1 MKKIVILV
9 STIVM
14 ASASAFAGGVIT
26 NTNQSTQ
33 FVRTVSRSASTDDD
47 AVYFNPA
54 ATAHFSD
61 GVHLSYSHQVCIQK
75 RVTTDDFPTLNNHEY
90 EGNVFV
96 PAFPNL
102 YATWKKNNLALFFG
116 FGPVG
121 GGGSAEYEKGLA
133 SFERQISMMPAM
145 VSQMGQTMGLSATAY
160 DVNINFTGTS
170 ILYGG
175 RVGGSYSF
183 LDDKLA
189 VSLGIAAIYQ
199 KNAYKGSIKDI
210 RLNPTCAALGM
221 NGDMIPATT
230 FFTQVATALSTMNPT
245 MAATAGAY
253 ANAVADK
260 EVDAVQTGF
269 GLAPIIGF
277 SFKPDDKLN
286 IGVKYEGRTKMELT
300 NDTKKDDTGMFTDDS
315 TFRKDIPAILSL
327 GIGANLTEKFRI
339 STSYTYYFD
348 KNADWGGREDFLDKN
363 TMDVAGN
370 LEYDVI
376 PLLTLSAGYSRS
388 MSGTSADFQTDM
400 DYALSSN
407 AFGMGGRLNLSERLK
422 VDFGFMYVAYDD
434 VEKTS
439 TFNNVSHTESFDRTN
454 KSFSLGVS
462 YAF

>member
-1 MKKIVILV
+1 MKKQFLIFALAMGSVQV
-9 STIVM
+9 
-14 ASASAFAGGVIT
+14 FAGGVIT

-33 FVRTVSRSASTDDD
+33 FVRTVSRNASLDDD

-54 ATAHFSD
+54 ATAQFSE
-61 GVHLSYSHQVCIQK
+61 GLHLSYSHQVCIQK
-75 RVTTDDFPTLNNHEY
+75 RTTTDDFPTLNNHEY

-133 SFERQISMMPAM
+133 SFERQISMMPGM
-145 VSQMGQTMGLSATAY
+145 ITSMGSSMGLSASAY

-175 RVGGSYSF
+175 RIGGAYSF

-189 VSLGIAAIYQ
+189 VSLGVAAIYQ

-210 RLNPTCAALGM
+210 QLNPTCALLGM
-221 NGDMIPATT
+221 NGDMMPATT
-230 FFTQVATALSTMNPT
+230 FFTTLSTALASLNPT
-245 MAATAGAY
+245 MAATAAAY
-253 ANAVADK
+253 AGAVADK

-269 GLAPIIGF
+269 GLAPIVGF
-277 SFKPDDKLN
+277 NFKPDDRLN
-286 IGVKYEGRTKMELT
+286 IGIKYEGRTKMELT

-315 TFRKDIPAILSL
+315 TFRKDIPAIVSL
-327 GIGANLTEKFRI
+327 GIGGNFTDKFRG
-339 STSYTYYFD
+339 SFSYTYYFD
-348 KNADWGGREDFLDKN
+348 KNADWGGREEQMDKN
-363 TMDVAGN
+363 TMDVAGS

-388 MSGTSADFQTDM
+388 ISGTSEEFQTDM

-407 AFGMGGRLNLSERLK
+407 AFGMGGRLNLSEKLK
-422 VDFGFMYVAYDD
+422 VDFGFMYVAYDK
-434 VEKTS
+434 VENSS

>member
-1 MKKIVILV
+1 MKKQFLIIALAMGSVHV
-9 STIVM
+9 
-14 ASASAFAGGVIT
+14 FAGGVIT

-33 FVRTVSRSASTDDD
+33 FVRTVSRNASLDDD

-54 ATAHFSD
+54 ATAQFSE
-61 GVHLSYSHQVCIQK
+61 GLHLSYSHQVCIQK
-75 RVTTDDFPTLNNHEY
+75 RTTTDDFPTLNNHEY

-133 SFERQISMMPAM
+133 SFERQISMMPGM
-145 VSQMGQTMGLSATAY
+145 ITSMGSSMGLSASAY

-175 RVGGSYSF
+175 RIGGAYSF

-189 VSLGIAAIYQ
+189 VSLGVAAIYQ

-210 RLNPTCAALGM
+210 QLNPTCALLGM
-221 NGDMIPATT
+221 NGDMMPATT
-230 FFTQVATALSTMNPT
+230 FFTTLSTALASLNPT
-245 MAATAGAY
+245 MAATAAAY
-253 ANAVADK
+253 AGAVADK

-269 GLAPIIGF
+269 GLAPIVGF
-277 SFKPDDKLN
+277 NFKPDDRLN
-286 IGVKYEGRTKMELT
+286 IGIKYEGRTKMELT

-315 TFRKDIPAILSL
+315 TFRKDIPAIVSL
-327 GIGANLTEKFRI
+327 GIGGNFTDKFRG
-339 STSYTYYFD
+339 SFSYTYYFD
-348 KNADWGGREDFLDKN
+348 KNADWGGREEQMDKN
-363 TMDVAGN
+363 TMDVAGS

-388 MSGTSADFQTDM
+388 ISGTSEEFQTDM

-407 AFGMGGRLNLSERLK
+407 AFGMGGRLNLSEKLK
-422 VDFGFMYVAYDD
+422 VDFGFMYVAYDK
-434 VEKTS
+434 VEKSS

>member
-1 MKKIVILV
+1 M
-9 STIVM
+9 
-14 ASASAFAGGVIT
+14 
-26 NTNQSTQ
+26 
-33 FVRTVSRSASTDDD
+33 
-47 AVYFNPA
+47 
-54 ATAHFSD
+54 
-61 GVHLSYSHQVCIQK
+61 
-75 RVTTDDFPTLNNHEY
+75 
-90 EGNVFV
+90 FV

-189 VSLGIAAIYQ
+189 VSLGVAAIYQ

-407 AFGMGGRLNLSERLK
+407 AFGMGGRLNLSEKLK

>member
-1 MKKIVILV
+1 MKKQFLIFALAMGSVQV
-9 STIVM
+9 
-14 ASASAFAGGVIT
+14 FAGGVIT

-33 FVRTVSRSASTDDD
+33 FVRTVSRNASLDDD

-54 ATAHFSD
+54 ATAQFSE
-61 GVHLSYSHQVCIQK
+61 GLHLSYSHQVCIQK
-75 RVTTDDFPTLNNHEY
+75 RTTTDDFPTLNNHEY

-133 SFERQISMMPAM
+133 SFERQISMMPGM
-145 VSQMGQTMGLSATAY
+145 ITSMGSSMGLSASAY

-175 RVGGSYSF
+175 RIGGAYSF

-189 VSLGIAAIYQ
+189 VSLGVAAIYQ

-210 RLNPTCAALGM
+210 QLNPTCALLGM
-221 NGDMIPATT
+221 NGDMMPATT
-230 FFTQVATALSTMNPT
+230 FFTTLSTALASLNPT
-245 MAATAGAY
+245 MAATAAAY
-253 ANAVADK
+253 AGAVADK

-269 GLAPIIGF
+269 GLAPIVGF
-277 SFKPDDKLN
+277 NFKPDDRLN
-286 IGVKYEGRTKMELT
+286 IGIKYEGRTKMELT

-315 TFRKDIPAILSL
+315 TFRKDIPAIVSL
-327 GIGANLTEKFRI
+327 GIGGNFTDKFRG
-339 STSYTYYFD
+339 SFSYTYYFD
-348 KNADWGGREDFLDKN
+348 KNADWGGREEQMDKN
-363 TMDVAGN
+363 TMDVAGS

-388 MSGTSADFQTDM
+388 ISGTSEEFQTDM

-407 AFGMGGRLNLSERLK
+407 AFGMGGRLNLSEKLK
-422 VDFGFMYVAYDD
+422 VDFGFMYVAYDK
-434 VEKTS
+434 VEKSS
-439 TFNNVSHTESFDRTN
+439 TFNSVPHTESFDRTN

-462 YAF
+462 YTF

>member
-1 MKKIVILV
+1 MKKQFLIFALAMGSVQV
-9 STIVM
+9 
-14 ASASAFAGGVIT
+14 FAGGVIT

-33 FVRTVSRSASTDDD
+33 FVRTVSRNASLDDD

-54 ATAHFSD
+54 ATAQFSE
-61 GVHLSYSHQVCIQK
+61 GLHLSYSHQVCIQK
-75 RVTTDDFPTLNNHEY
+75 RTTTDDFPTLNNHEY

-133 SFERQISMMPAM
+133 SFERQISMMPGM
-145 VSQMGQTMGLSATAY
+145 ITSMGSSMGLSASAY

-175 RVGGSYSF
+175 RIGGAYSF

-189 VSLGIAAIYQ
+189 VSLGVAAIYQ

-210 RLNPTCAALGM
+210 QLNPTCALLGM
-221 NGDMIPATT
+221 NGDMMPATT
-230 FFTQVATALSTMNPT
+230 FFTTLSTALASLNPT
-245 MAATAGAY
+245 MAATAAAY
-253 ANAVADK
+253 AGAVADK

-269 GLAPIIGF
+269 GLAPIVGF
-277 SFKPDDKLN
+277 NFKPDDRLN
-286 IGVKYEGRTKMELT
+286 IGIKYEGRTKMELT

-315 TFRKDIPAILSL
+315 TFRKDIPAIVSL
-327 GIGANLTEKFRI
+327 GIGGNFTDKFRG
-339 STSYTYYFD
+339 SFSYTYYFD
-348 KNADWGGREDFLDKN
+348 KNADWGGREEQMDKN
-363 TMDVAGN
+363 TMDVAGS

-388 MSGTSADFQTDM
+388 ISGTSEEFQTDM

-407 AFGMGGRLNLSERLK
+407 AFGMGGRLNLSEKLK
-422 VDFGFMYVAYDD
+422 VDFGFMYVAYDK
-434 VEKTS
+434 VEKSS

>member
-1 MKKIVILV
+1 MGSVQVL
-9 STIVM
+9 
-14 ASASAFAGGVIT
+14 AGGVIT

-33 FVRTVSRSASTDDD
+33 FVRTVSRNASLDDD

-54 ATAHFSD
+54 ATAQFSE
-61 GVHLSYSHQVCIQK
+61 GLHLSYSHQVCIQK
-75 RVTTDDFPTLNNHEY
+75 RTTTDDFPTLNNHEY

-121 GGGSAEYEKGLA
+121 GGGSAEYDKGLA
-133 SFERQISMMPAM
+133 SFERQISMMPGM
-145 VSQMGQTMGLSATAY
+145 ITSMGSSMGLSASAY

-175 RVGGSYSF
+175 RIGGAYSF

-189 VSLGIAAIYQ
+189 VSLGVAAIYQ

-210 RLNPTCAALGM
+210 QLNPTCALLGM
-221 NGDMIPATT
+221 NGDMMPATT
-230 FFTQVATALSTMNPT
+230 FFTTLSTALASLNPT
-245 MAATAGAY
+245 MAATAAAY
-253 ANAVADK
+253 AGAVADK

-269 GLAPIIGF
+269 GLAPIVGF
-277 SFKPDDKLN
+277 NFKPDDRLN
-286 IGVKYEGRTKMELT
+286 IGIKYEGRTKMELT

-315 TFRKDIPAILSL
+315 TFRKDIPAIVSL
-327 GIGANLTEKFRI
+327 GIGGNFTDKFRG
-339 STSYTYYFD
+339 SFSYTYYFD
-348 KNADWGGREDFLDKN
+348 KNADWGGREEQMDKN
-363 TMDVAGN
+363 TMDVAGS

-388 MSGTSADFQTDM
+388 ISGTSEEFQTDM

-407 AFGMGGRLNLSERLK
+407 AFGMGGRLNLSEKLK
-422 VDFGFMYVAYDD
+422 VDFGFMYVAYDK
-434 VEKTS
+434 VEKSS

>member
-1 MKKIVILV
+1 MKKQFLIFALAMGSVQV
-9 STIVM
+9 
-14 ASASAFAGGVIT
+14 FAGGVIT

-33 FVRTVSRSASTDDD
+33 FVRTVSRNASLDDD

-54 ATAHFSD
+54 ATAQFPE
-61 GVHLSYSHQVCIQK
+61 GLHLSYSHQICIQK
-75 RVTTDDFPTLNNHEY
+75 RTTTDDFPTLNNHEY

-133 SFERQISMMPAM
+133 SFERQISMMPGM
-145 VSQMGQTMGLSATAY
+145 ITSMGSSMGLSASAY

-175 RVGGSYSF
+175 RIGGAYSF

-189 VSLGIAAIYQ
+189 VSLGVAAIYQ

-210 RLNPTCAALGM
+210 QLNPTCALLGM
-221 NGDMIPATT
+221 NGDMMPATT
-230 FFTQVATALSTMNPT
+230 FFTTLSTALASLNPT
-245 MAATAGAY
+245 MAATAAAY
-253 ANAVADK
+253 AGAVADK

-269 GLAPIIGF
+269 GLAPIVGF
-277 SFKPDDKLN
+277 NFKPDDRLN
-286 IGVKYEGRTKMELT
+286 IGIKYEGRTKMELT

-315 TFRKDIPAILSL
+315 TFRKDIPAIVSL
-327 GIGANLTEKFRI
+327 GIGGNFTDKFRG
-339 STSYTYYFD
+339 SFSYTYYFD
-348 KNADWGGREDFLDKN
+348 KNADWGGREEQMDKN
-363 TMDVAGN
+363 TMDVAGS

-388 MSGTSADFQTDM
+388 ISGTSEEFQTDM

-407 AFGMGGRLNLSERLK
+407 AFGMGGRLNLSEKLK
-422 VDFGFMYVAYDD
+422 VDFGFMYVAYDK
-434 VEKTS
+434 VEKSS
-439 TFNNVSHTESFDRTN
+439 TFNSVPHTESFDRTN

>member
-1 MKKIVILV
+1 MKKQFLIFALAMGSVQV
-9 STIVM
+9 
-14 ASASAFAGGVIT
+14 FAGGVIT

-33 FVRTVSRSASTDDD
+33 FVRTVSRNASLDDD

-54 ATAHFSD
+54 ATAQFSE
-61 GVHLSYSHQVCIQK
+61 GLHLSYSHQVCIQK
-75 RVTTDDFPTLNNHEY
+75 RTTTDDFPTLNNHEY

-133 SFERQISMMPAM
+133 SFERQISMMPGM
-145 VSQMGQTMGLSATAY
+145 ITSMGSSMGLSASAY

-175 RVGGSYSF
+175 RIGGAYSF

-189 VSLGIAAIYQ
+189 VSLGVAAIYQ

-210 RLNPTCAALGM
+210 QLNPTCALLGM
-221 NGDMIPATT
+221 NGDMMPATT
-230 FFTQVATALSTMNPT
+230 FFTTLSTALASLNPT
-245 MAATAGAY
+245 MAATAAAY
-253 ANAVADK
+253 AGAVADK

-269 GLAPIIGF
+269 GLAPIVGF
-277 SFKPDDKLN
+277 NFKPDDRLN
-286 IGVKYEGRTKMELT
+286 IGIKYEGRTKMELT

-315 TFRKDIPAILSL
+315 TFRKDIPAIVSL
-327 GIGANLTEKFRI
+327 GIGGNFTDKFRG
-339 STSYTYYFD
+339 SFSYTYYFD
-348 KNADWGGREDFLDKN
+348 KNADWGGREEQMDKN
-363 TMDVAGN
+363 TMDVAGS

-388 MSGTSADFQTDM
+388 ISGTSEEFQTDM

-407 AFGMGGRLNLSERLK
+407 AFGMGGRLNLSEKLK
-422 VDFGFMYVAYDD
+422 VDFGFMYVAYDK
-434 VEKTS
+434 VEKSS
-439 TFNNVSHTESFDRTN
+439 TFNSVSHTESFDRTN

>member
-1 MKKIVILV
+1 MKKQFLIFALAMGSVQV
-9 STIVM
+9 
-14 ASASAFAGGVIT
+14 FAGGVIT

-33 FVRTVSRSASTDDD
+33 FVRTVSRNASLDDD

-54 ATAHFSD
+54 ATAQFSE
-61 GVHLSYSHQVCIQK
+61 GLHLSYSHQVCIQK
-75 RVTTDDFPTLNNHEY
+75 RTTTDDFPTLNNHEY

-133 SFERQISMMPAM
+133 SFERQISMMPGM
-145 VSQMGQTMGLSATAY
+145 ITSMGSSMGLSASAY

-175 RVGGSYSF
+175 RIGGAYSF

-189 VSLGIAAIYQ
+189 VSLGVAAIYQ

-210 RLNPTCAALGM
+210 QLNPTCALLGM
-221 NGDMIPATT
+221 NGDMMPAST
-230 FFTQVATALSTMNPT
+230 FFTTLSTALASLNPT
-245 MAATAGAY
+245 MAATAAAY
-253 ANAVADK
+253 AGAVADK

-269 GLAPIIGF
+269 GLAPIVGF
-277 SFKPDDKLN
+277 NFKPDDRLN
-286 IGVKYEGRTKMELT
+286 IGIKYEGRTKMELT

-315 TFRKDIPAILSL
+315 TFRKDIPAIVSL
-327 GIGANLTEKFRI
+327 GIGGNFTDKFRG
-339 STSYTYYFD
+339 SFSFTYYFD
-348 KNADWGGREDFLDKN
+348 KNADWGGREEQMDKN
-363 TMDVAGN
+363 TMDVAGS

-388 MSGTSADFQTDM
+388 ISGTSEEFQTDM

-407 AFGMGGRLNLSERLK
+407 AFGMGGRLNLSEKLK
-422 VDFGFMYVAYDD
+422 VDFGFMYVAYDK
-434 VEKTS
+434 VEKSS

>member
-1 MKKIVILV
+1 MKKQFLIFALAMGSVQV
-9 STIVM
+9 
-14 ASASAFAGGVIT
+14 FAGGVIT

-33 FVRTVSRSASTDDD
+33 FVRTVSRNASLDDD

-54 ATAHFSD
+54 ATAQFSE
-61 GVHLSYSHQVCIQK
+61 GLHLSYSHQICIQK
-75 RVTTDDFPTLNNHEY
+75 RTTTDDFPTLNNHEY

-133 SFERQISMMPAM
+133 SFERQISMMPGM
-145 VSQMGQTMGLSATAY
+145 ITSMGSSMGLSASAY

-175 RVGGSYSF
+175 RIGGAYSF

-189 VSLGIAAIYQ
+189 VSLGVAAIYQ

-210 RLNPTCAALGM
+210 QLNPTCALLGM
-221 NGDMIPATT
+221 NGDMMPATT
-230 FFTQVATALSTMNPT
+230 FFTTLSTALASLNPT
-245 MAATAGAY
+245 MAATAAAY
-253 ANAVADK
+253 AGAVADK

-269 GLAPIIGF
+269 GLAPIVGF
-277 SFKPDDKLN
+277 NFKPDDRLN
-286 IGVKYEGRTKMELT
+286 IGIKYEGRTKMELT

-315 TFRKDIPAILSL
+315 TFRKDIPAIVSL
-327 GIGANLTEKFRI
+327 GIGGNFTDKFRG
-339 STSYTYYFD
+339 SFSYTYYFD
-348 KNADWGGREDFLDKN
+348 KNADWGGREEQMDKN
-363 TMDVAGN
+363 TMDVAGS

-388 MSGTSADFQTDM
+388 ISGTSEEFQTDM

-407 AFGMGGRLNLSERLK
+407 AFGMGGRLNLSEKLN
-422 VDFGFMYVAYDD
+422 VDFGFMYVAYDK
-434 VEKTS
+434 VEKSS

>member
-1 MKKIVILV
+1 MKKIVISV
-9 STIVM
+9 STIVL
-14 ASASAFAGGVIT
+14 ASFSAFAGGVIT

-33 FVRTVSRSASTDDD
+33 FVRTVSRSASMDDD

-54 ATAHFSD
+54 ATAQFSD
-61 GVHLSYSHQVCIQK
+61 GLHLSYSHQVCIQK
-75 RVTTDDFPTLNNHEY
+75 RTTTDDFPTLNNHEY

-102 YATWKKNNLALFFG
+102 YATYKKSNLAFFFG

-160 DVNINFTGTS
+160 DVNISFTGTS

-175 RVGGSYSF
+175 RIGGSYSF

-189 VSLGIAAIYQ
+189 VGLGIAATYQ
-199 KNAYKGSIKDI
+199 KNAYEGSIKDI

-230 FFTQVATALSTMNPT
+230 FFTSASTALATINPA
-245 MAATAGAY
+245 MAAQAGAY
-253 ANAVADK
+253 AAAVADK
-260 EVDAVQTGF
+260 EVDATQTGF
-269 GLAPIIGF
+269 GVAPIIGF
-277 SFKPDDKLN
+277 NFKPDDKLN

-315 TFRKDIPAILSL
+315 TFRKDIPALLSM
-327 GIGANLTEKFRI
+327 GIGANFTEKFRG
-339 STSYTYYFD
+339 SFSYTYYFD
-348 KNADWGGREDFLDKN
+348 KNADWEGREELMDKN
-363 TMDVAGN
+363 TMDIAGN
-370 LEYDVI
+370 FEFDVI

-388 MSGTSADFQTDM
+388 ISGTSAEFQSDM

-407 AFGMGGRLNLSERLK
+407 AFGMGGRLNLSEKLK

-439 TFNNVSHTESFDRTN
+439 TYNNIEHTESFDRTN

-462 YAF
+462 YVF

>member
-1 MKKIVILV
+1 MKKQFLIFALAMGSVQV
-9 STIVM
+9 
-14 ASASAFAGGVIT
+14 FAGGVIT

-33 FVRTVSRSASTDDD
+33 FVRTVSRNASLDDD

-54 ATAHFSD
+54 ATAQFSE
-61 GVHLSYSHQVCIQK
+61 GLHLSYSHQICIQK
-75 RVTTDDFPTLNNHEY
+75 RTTTDDFPTLNNHEY

-133 SFERQISMMPAM
+133 SFERQISMMPGM
-145 VSQMGQTMGLSATAY
+145 ITSMGYSMGLSASAY

-175 RVGGSYSF
+175 RIGGAYSF

-189 VSLGIAAIYQ
+189 VSLGVAAIYQ

-210 RLNPTCAALGM
+210 QLNPTCALLGM
-221 NGDMIPATT
+221 NGDMMPATT
-230 FFTQVATALSTMNPT
+230 FFTTLSTALASLNPT
-245 MAATAGAY
+245 MAATAAAY
-253 ANAVADK
+253 AGAVADK

-269 GLAPIIGF
+269 GLAPIVGF
-277 SFKPDDKLN
+277 NFKPDDRLN
-286 IGVKYEGRTKMELT
+286 IGIKYEGRTKMELT

-315 TFRKDIPAILSL
+315 TFRKDIPAIVSL
-327 GIGANLTEKFRI
+327 GIGGNFTDKFRG
-339 STSYTYYFD
+339 SFSYTYYFD
-348 KNADWGGREDFLDKN
+348 KNADWGGREEQMDKN
-363 TMDVAGN
+363 TMDVAGS

-388 MSGTSADFQTDM
+388 ISGTSEEFQTDM

-407 AFGMGGRLNLSERLK
+407 AFGMGGRLNLSEKLK
-422 VDFGFMYVAYDD
+422 VDFGFMYVAYDK
-434 VEKTS
+434 VEKSS